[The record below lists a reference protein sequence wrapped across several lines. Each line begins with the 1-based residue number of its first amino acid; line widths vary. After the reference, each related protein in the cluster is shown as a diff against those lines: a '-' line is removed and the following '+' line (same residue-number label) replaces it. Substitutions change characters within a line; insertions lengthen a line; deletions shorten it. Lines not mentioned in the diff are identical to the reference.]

1 MGTLTR
7 WANFLVIVLFLKKKK
22 KKEEESSGVGEESED
37 VDEPRLVTSP
47 ELPKLGW

>member
-7 WANFLVIVLFLKKKK
+7 WANFLVIVLLKKKK
-22 KKEEESSGVGEESED
+22 KEESSGVGEESED

>member
-1 MGTLTR
+1 MGQ
-7 WANFLVIVLFLKKKK
+7 LFNDCALKKEKK
-22 KKEEESSGVGEESED
+22 EESSGVGEESED

>member
-1 MGTLTR
+1 MGQ
-7 WANFLVIVLFLKKKK
+7 LFSDCAFFKKKKK